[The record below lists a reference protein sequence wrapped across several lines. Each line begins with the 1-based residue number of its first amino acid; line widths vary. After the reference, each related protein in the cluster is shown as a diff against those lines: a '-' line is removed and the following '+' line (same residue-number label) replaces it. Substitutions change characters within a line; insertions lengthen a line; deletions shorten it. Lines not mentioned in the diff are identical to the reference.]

1 MVPLRRTARDY
12 SMKRKRR
19 RKKRRKRN
27 NGSNAKKMREW
38 KRKWGKRKGR
48 WSGKW
53 CAVSRCL
60 SVRETEKKI
69 QTRKLKSNLRC
80 KCGKMND
87 TQI

>member
-19 RKKRRKRN
+19 RKKRRKRS

-38 KRKWGKRKGR
+38 KRKWGKRKRR
-48 WSGKW
+48 WSDKW

-60 SVRETEKKI
+60 SVRETEKNTNEETKE
-69 QTRKLKSNLRC
+69 QFEV
-80 KCGKMND
+80 
-87 TQI
+87 

>member
-12 SMKRKRR
+12 SMKRKRW
-19 RKKRRKRN
+19 RKKRRKRS

-38 KRKWGKRKGR
+38 KRKWEKRKGR

-60 SVRETEKKI
+60 SVRETEKKYK
-69 QTRKLKSNLRC
+69 RGN
-80 KCGKMND
+80 
-87 TQI
+87 